1 MASILDTLPLLEVLD
16 MRTPCALD
24 LSENWLLETK
34 RQHSRNLRSLI
45 LVNTLVPQENL
56 EDLISISL
64 GLEEFK
70 LMLCEF
76 HGRSPLD
83 FDAKR
88 FYKHLQSLLL
98 SDLEA
103 LQFSNKDTHL
113 LYPSKATYWVFR
125 GFQFT
130 LDIID
135 LLATLPNNV
144 TTLEI
149 LGPCESLN
157 HYLCFSP
164 HLLHLKAP
172 WTDLKPQYMDLHL
185 CWDYGFGVFRR
196 CTSGLAST
204 REETT
209 PMKPTVSVFG
219 YIARVRPLLQDL
231 VIYGPESRPITRGVS
246 NLHETLGLDLPNGL
260 CILSNLKH
268 LQHLQIGER
277 YMEISVKSIDVDW
290 MLPSGHSEDK
300 VLERKKAMARW
311 VDMVQNDLRL
321 LSLNLTSV
329 RQLAGGVL
337 DIPELEPELAF
348 KL

>member
-1 MASILDTLPLLEVLD
+1 

-24 LSENWLLETK
+24 LSENWFLETK

-88 FYKHLQSLLL
+88 FYKHLQSLPL

-103 LQFSNKDTHL
+103 LQLVTLGIGAHL

-185 CWDYGFGVFRR
+185 CWDYGFGRSYIRPMVWACRR
-196 CTSGLAST
+196 LQTLHIRA
-204 REETT
+204 RFYARRDH

-268 LQHLQIGER
+268 LRHLQIGER

-321 LSLNLTSV
+321 LSLDLTSV

>member
-1 MASILDTLPLLEVLD
+1 

-24 LSENWLLETK
+24 LSENWFLETK
-34 RQHSRNLRSLI
+34 RQHSRNLRSLV

-70 LMLCEF
+70 LMLCGF
-76 HGRSPLD
+76 HSRSPLD

-88 FYKHLQSLLL
+88 FYKHLQSLPL

-103 LQFSNKDTHL
+103 FQFLNKDSQDL
-113 LYPSKATYWVFR
+113 SPS
-125 GFQFT
+125 
-130 LDIID
+130 
-135 LLATLPNNV
+135 
-144 TTLEI
+144 
-149 LGPCESLN
+149 ESELI
-157 HYLCFSP
+157 CSIRP
-164 HLLHLKAP
+164 R
-172 WTDLKPQYMDLHL
+172 QR
-185 CWDYGFGVFRR
+185 VFRR

-204 REETT
+204 REEPT

-268 LQHLQIGER
+268 LRHLQIGER

-290 MLPSGHSEDK
+290 MLPSGYSEDK

-321 LSLNLTSV
+321 LSLDLTSV